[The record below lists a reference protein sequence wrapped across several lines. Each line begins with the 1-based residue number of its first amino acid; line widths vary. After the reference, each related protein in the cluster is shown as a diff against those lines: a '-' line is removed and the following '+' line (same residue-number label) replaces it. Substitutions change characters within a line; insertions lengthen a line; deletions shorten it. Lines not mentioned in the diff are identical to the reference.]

1 MISGLKFHPPALR
14 DWKRLD
20 PGIRARFLLKLQE
33 RMENPQI
40 PKDRL
45 SGDLSNCYKVKLVRD
60 GYRLVYEPKF
70 EDGVLFIRSVGRRD
84 DDVYKKATIS
94 LS

>member
-1 MISGLKFHPPALR
+1 MK
-14 DWKRLD
+14 
-20 PGIRARFLLKLQE
+20 
-33 RMENPQI
+33 NPQV

-45 SGDLSNCYKVKLVRD
+45 SGDLSDCYKVKLLSD

-84 DDVYKKATIS
+84 EDVYQNAAKS